1 MFVGQTRFSIFNP
14 GSGAWKSSSKTDS
27 NAEDDFAEYL
37 YSDSRLAPR
46 AEIFFNHSL
55 PMLAGAAERHRLLH
69 IVSYSSNLPEKY
81 RNQLESA
88 ALAHPFIL
96 LDEKEPGEQASSW
109 MELVPPDLEV
119 GDIVGAY
126 RLDDDDLLANDFFD
140 RMSQYLDPAFAG
152 MWVSFAN
159 GYTAVL
165 SDGVVVNPRQ
175 LTWPKIAIGLT
186 GIYRKDRGQ
195 TFSGP
200 SLRGG
205 HNRVDQNSPV
215 ILDSR
220 EPSFLWLRSTG
231 QDSLVNV
238 PESEREQTVLDQ
250 IKSYDFAD
258 DSQFKALFPQI
269 DQVRFPRVLEFNEG
283 CTVTGKPEQF
293 DFDTP
298 AQKFVVSYSYRCDNV
313 LDHRHYLLKFDL
325 RRRNGFL
332 VDRSRNTGD
341 VPKVEGDSQSSNP
354 GWGFFKFL
362 RLRRRRGT
370 GQTAVDLPQG
380 ISHSPNPDVGF
391 FKYLPLRRGR
401 GTGRVAVDLP
411 PGLECHG
418 IEIREWK
425 KPHTPLRIASLQVE
439 VEQ

>member
-1 MFVGQTRFSIFNP
+1 MFVGQTRFSIYNP

-27 NAEDDFAEYL
+27 NTEDDFAEYL

-46 AEIFFNHSL
+46 AEIFFNYSL
-55 PMLAGAAERHRLLH
+55 PMLAQAAERHRLLH
-69 IVSYSSNLPEKY
+69 IISYSSNLPEKY
-81 RNQLESA
+81 RDQLKSA
-88 ALAHPFIL
+88 ALAHPFIV

-109 MELVPPDLEV
+109 MELVPSNLAI

-126 RLDDDDLLANDFFD
+126 RLDDDDLLASDFFD

-186 GIYRKDRGQ
+186 GIYRKDPDQ

-220 EPSFLWLRSTG
+220 EPSFLWLRSAG

-238 PESEREQTVLDQ
+238 PVGEREQTVLDQ
-250 IKSYDFAD
+250 LKEYDFAD
-258 DSQFKALFPQI
+258 ETEFKALFPQVT
-269 DQVRFPRVLEFNEG
+269 QVKFPRVLEFKKG
-283 CTVTGKPEQF
+283 CTVTGEPEQF
-293 DFDTP
+293 DFDSP
-298 AQKFVVSYSYRCDNV
+298 ARKFAIRYSYRCDSV
-313 LDHRHYLLKFDL
+313 VDHRHYLLKFDL
-325 RRRNGFL
+325 RGRNGVL
-332 VDRSRNTGD
+332 NDASRNIG
-341 VPKVEGDSQSSNP
+341 
-354 GWGFFKFL
+354 
-362 RLRRRRGT
+362 
-370 GQTAVDLPQG
+370 DLPKIEG

-401 GTGRVAVDLP
+401 GSGRVAVDLP